1 MIERIIEWLT
11 VAGRL
16 LAAVALVGLLLAE
29 AIEPQLAEP
38 LAACRLVLR
47 RYGW

>member
-1 MIERIIEWLT
+1 MIERMILWLT

-16 LAAVALVGLLLAE
+16 LAALALVGLLLAE
-29 AIEPQLAEP
+29 AIAPPLDEP

-47 RYGW
+47 RFVW